1 MIETGMTRCAI
12 FDFDGTLGD
21 TRQNIIK
28 TFRDT
33 MIRLGLPLKDENT
46 CGATIGLPLPEGFR
60 QLFPDL
66 PQTKIDECVTV
77 YREIFDENKVLLQPK
92 LFPGALEAVR
102 EIYGRG
108 IKITIASSRGEKTLN
123 EFLEEM
129 GISDYICY
137 VLGANGAPRPKP
149 DPAPV
154 LKTLEDLGFSA
165 SEAIVIGDMPVDI
178 LMGARAGVRTCGVTW
193 GNASREDL
201 AAAGA
206 DYIIDSFPELL
217 EVSGL

>member
-1 MIETGMTRCAI
+1 MGETKLAI

-21 TRQNIIK
+21 TRRNIIK

-33 MIRLGLPLKDENT
+33 MVRLGLPLKDESA
-46 CGATIGLPLPEGFR
+46 CGATIGLPLQEGFR
-60 QLFPDL
+60 QLYPEM
-66 PQTKIDECVTV
+66 PQEKIDECAIV
-77 YREIFDENKVLLQPK
+77 YREIFDQNKILLQPK
-92 LFPGALEAVR
+92 LFPGALETVK

-129 GISDYICY
+129 GISGYICY
-137 VLGANGAPRPKP
+137 VLGASGAPRPKP

-154 LKTLEDLGFSA
+154 LKTLEDLGYSA

-206 DYIIDSFPELL
+206 DHIIESFPELL
-217 EVSGL
+217 AII